1 MLEFVCH
8 HYLIIKVIHIV
19 SIVAWMAGIFYLPRL
34 FVYHCDK
41 QNTEIAQTFIVME
54 EKLYRVIIKAGM
66 HMSLFTGGLLVI
78 SRSVYKDVLV
88 EKWVLLKLC
97 CVFLLIMFQFYLDRC
112 RRELAAGQCGKKP
125 RFFRII
131 NEIPTLLLILIVI
144 CVVFKPF

>member
-1 MLEFVCH
+1 MIDFFSQY
-8 HYLIIKVIHIV
+8 YLLIKVIHIV
-19 SIVAWMAGIFYLPRL
+19 AMVAWMAGVFYLPRL

-41 QNTEIAQTFIVME
+41 QNSEIAKTFIVME
-54 EKLYRVIIKAGM
+54 EKLYRIIMKPAM
-66 HMSLFTGGLLVI
+66 HTTLLTGILLVLI
-78 SRSVYKDVLV
+78 RGDHKAI
-88 EKWVLLKLC
+88 WVLLKLC

-112 RRELAAGQCGKKP
+112 RLELAAGQCEKEP